1 MRWLLLVMSS
11 VLAELKLFVPAASF
25 LSDSLIRPTRTRISG
40 EESFSV
46 GMALFNTEDL
56 EKLLFGQLLADS
68 KSDKD
73 DPQQE
78 LASFPELVHGPIS
91 NVSVAH
97 DSLTSYLYLWSIQ
110 QLEQSSTETTGS
122 QHRPLTTPVTTSD
135 FVHNRSLE
143 CDNADEED
151 DSLVSNERSS
161 RMKIMFRPP
170 KRYLSYKE
178 QKGLDKGIIPDRKG
192 AKLDAWSPGGVE
204 VMVETT
210 RHCQENNTYQ
220 LSLSARRCGVDGDT
234 VIKFSSERAIV
245 RRLDEAVRIWKKVRE
260 FRTKS

>member
-1 MRWLLLVMSS
+1 
-11 VLAELKLFVPAASF
+11 
-25 LSDSLIRPTRTRISG
+25 
-40 EESFSV
+40 
-46 GMALFNTEDL
+46 MALFNTQDL
-56 EKLLFGQLLADS
+56 EKLLFGQLLEDNNDN
-68 KSDKD
+68 SDKD
-73 DPQQE
+73 DPQKE

-110 QLEQSSTETTGS
+110 QLEQSSTETS

-135 FVHNRSLE
+135 FVQNSILE
-143 CDNADEED
+143 CDDDEEED
-151 DSLVSNERSS
+151 ALVSNERSS

-204 VMVETT
+204 VIVETT
-210 RHCQENNTYQ
+210 HQENNTYQ

-245 RRLDEAVRIWKKVRE
+245 RRLNEAVRIWKKVRD
-260 FRTKS
+260 FRKRS